1 MGALLTG
8 QLTGGY
14 STKENAILSPSDP
27 QMPADPQVK
36 VGPLTLSLSFS
47 CFEQSTNSVAGSNKT
62 TSLTTV
68 GRDNIRMML

>member
-36 VGPLTLSLSFS
+36 VGPPDPLPIFQLFWTI
-47 CFEQSTNSVAGSNKT
+47 NKLC
-62 TSLTTV
+62 SRQQQDNFPHH
-68 GRDNIRMML
+68 GRKR